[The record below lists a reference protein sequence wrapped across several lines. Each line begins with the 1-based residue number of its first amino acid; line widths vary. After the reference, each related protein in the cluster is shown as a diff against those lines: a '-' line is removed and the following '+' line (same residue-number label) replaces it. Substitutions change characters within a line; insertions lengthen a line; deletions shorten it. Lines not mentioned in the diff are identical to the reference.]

1 MTTKITKH
9 HQKAGQVLLI
19 VILIAT
25 VLVTIGLSVLHNSTQ
40 EAQLARV
47 EEDAQKAFAAAEA
60 GLQAALER
68 NSTDLSD
75 LSFAGVATLNAEFI
89 TDASTTFITPRIAK
103 DSQYT
108 FYLSTY
114 DEDLK
119 RVTGAAYD
127 GTFSMSV
134 SDPSGTFCTSVD
146 TQFAAELTFADMTD
160 GAETTQKRL
169 IDPCS
174 IVDGTE
180 QEWTFDTDY
189 TLSSESI
196 AAHIVFIRIIGETGS
211 FGGAK
216 LIITRSG
223 GNWPLQGKTVIATAT
238 TTTGIEKKLKIFQ
251 SYPQI
256 SADLMVTSF

>member
-1 MTTKITKH
+1 MKH
-9 HQKAGQVLLI
+9 YLRHRNAGQALLI

-25 VLVTIGLSVLHNSTQ
+25 VLVTIGLSVLYNSTQ

-75 LSFAGVATLNAEFI
+75 LDFAGVASLNAEFI
-89 TDASTTFITPRIAK
+89 TDATTTFITPRISK

-108 FYLSTY
+108 FYLSSY

-119 RVTGAAYD
+119 SVTGAAYD
-127 GTFSMSV
+127 GTISITV
-134 SDPSGTFCTSVD
+134 SDPTGTYCTSED
-146 TQFAAELTFADMTD
+146 TQFAVELTFADMTD
-160 GAETTQKRL
+160 GSETAYRRL
-169 IDPCS
+169 IDPCA

-180 QEWTFDTDY
+180 QEWTFGTEY
-189 TLSSESI
+189 TLSSESLS
-196 AAHIVFIRIIGETGS
+196 AHIVFIRIIGESGS

-216 LIITRSG
+216 LILTRSG
-223 GNWPLQGKTVIATAT
+223 GNWPLQGKTVIAIAT
-238 TTTGIEKKLKIFQ
+238 TTTGIEKKLKLFQ